1 MKKYQETINLREKGE
16 ASARNKRSDL
26 SKRHSRGR
34 LFFSDKLM
42 ERSDLLF
49 LVLAVILVVILAGFW
64 VFFHRDSDEAGW
76 YAVKLIN
83 EEIYYGQIADLS
95 ADPVALSD
103 VYFYMEQ
110 LNEDSKVLA
119 AIRENEL

>member
-1 MKKYQETINLREKGE
+1 MTLI
-16 ASARNKRSDL
+16 
-26 SKRHSRGR
+26 
-34 LFFSDKLM
+34 
-42 ERSDLLF
+42 
-49 LVLAVILVVILAGFW
+49 
-64 VFFHRDSDEAGW
+64 DSDEAGW